1 MRNFRIGKT
10 KAYLSGIIGNIIK
23 GEIEESFFR
32 FTVVCSHDPRVFS
45 LLSVLPCAVLKND
58 SGEYVVKI
66 KKSDLVRLIYRMR
79 NPMRYAC
86 NEDEYSTRLA
96 TYMLLELT
104 NLFEGYAENL
114 YKHSRST
121 FVHDMRS
128 GAGRFQQL
136 INYIGDLHPGRL
148 PCNILASKVVPL
160 CFPNPNILES
170 SFSLSEPD
178 MSYMLGNVSE
188 NAEDSILFEA
198 AKMRLERL
206 QEFCNSSE
214 GHPTYV
220 EGAICC
226 ISNLLSALSNRGQYS
241 TRPESFKIAAC
252 DFMVAIREIMSDINI
267 RSHVEKRLRSRQLD
281 CVVNNMKRVS
291 YDARGA
297 NGGGVGRIDDD
308 NPHVTDANTEK
319 VLGAIAHLES
329 FRSLIDDPAFF
340 QRFNDDHGVLQA
352 QQYFRCISA
361 MVAAESIFL
370 SEHVGKLTAAD
381 LQFFLNETC
390 KEVSGDISQ
399 LLAIYDFLATNQ
411 IVDRDAVVRVTRSEI
426 KELSHKV
433 HRFVSMYLSICQE
446 LSTGVYRSLD
456 DVTAKIMCST
466 AGQHL
471 DEWEESL
478 LNERNLEAI
487 FTVDEH
493 GTWTSNDSARN
504 RQLLS
509 KIESHQLCDIL
520 HGLQCAGDVQVS
532 QLVDELFVD
541 GVTTDRVFEILRTG
555 VKNRQHEWIRDIEYS
570 AFLGFVIRAHEV
582 SQYIPFHSWWLS
594 LLNPGR
600 YRTYSSYK
608 GKSIGDRLYAKGSL
622 IPHTEF
628 SSGIANALYLKE
640 GDHRNVTGAYDAEM
654 LHKAFRVHHNI
665 SGAQERLLY
674 YLKKYRVIWYVLLVL
689 VGLACVLVGVVGRLL
704 AHFGIIPGIAT
715 YGCAYVLRAMFD
727 SIVAVL
733 ILDTI
738 VDKTIYFAVQF
749 IGLVI
754 RTVDFILLFGLVSRI
769 TRFAF
774 GKFYG
779 LCSHICKQFVDACSH
794 LRIYGL
800 RHSLFLLVDR
810 LFHVGQDNNF
820 NLYGV
825 DSLEKSVPELL
836 GLGSDSMCIVENI
849 TGGDSVVFEHH
860 GHNEICDSTYQNEV
874 RAPASNIFTLISEVY
889 REHDGNLRNLP
900 QGICQGFVR
909 SVYGGKEDVSLLLEA
924 FQKRVSLPQ
933 STIFCSNY
941 IDLRK
946 EFFFLLNNYQEH
958 LQVSVNTPKTPT
970 IFNSYNERRAVYD
983 IVTAVNMQTSLVA
996 NRELIKV
1003 ESISSRKC
1011 TKEFLS
1017 RAHATV
1023 GEEVTLKEI
1032 NEKIAAVNW
1041 ALAVIAERDVSG
1053 AVEEWEILFHDTKI
1067 EKSCAIALMDCALT
1081 LLEYKHLLLEGKRVS
1096 REVVLCDL
1104 RSNFRPY
1111 IRDACCILDTID
1123 KGRARHRTMSYR
1135 RFCNIMCKDFSL
1147 LEHASSMAE
1156 KASSMV
1162 GLNLGVISLG
1172 DKVREEVVEFLE
1184 YFQSPKS
1191 ILLSILVY
1199 NAIKCTGGSLAARV
1213 DYYSKSADIVLNSA
1227 GLGQVYDFF
1236 MDTELAQEFLE
1247 CFWGSLFPK
1256 EFVLYMIAL
1265 GEVVVQL
1272 DGEGIAD
1279 LAASID
1285 HSIYG
1290 QSFHQQSV
1298 AVGEVKTFFNCI
1310 ADLCCT
1316 VSQVHLIK
1324 SIKKR
1329 KKKKVC
1335 AESLEFFLQ
1344 QEEDNCTGAHAC
1356 NASSNSSADVACDE
1370 QLSVLQSTEVLCL
1383 FPSSK
1388 TERNAHCFI

>member
-1 MRNFRIGKT
+1 MRNFGIGKT

-23 GEIEESFFR
+23 GKIKESFFD
-32 FTVVCSHDPRVFS
+32 FTVVCSRDPRVFS
-45 LLSVLPCAVLKND
+45 LLSILPCAVLKND

-86 NEDEYSTRLA
+86 NEDEYSMRLA

-114 YKHSRST
+114 YQHAQST

-148 PCNILASKVVPL
+148 PCNILASGVVPL

-170 SFSLSEPD
+170 AFSLSEPD
-178 MSYMLGNVSE
+178 MRYLLENISE
-188 NAEDSILFEA
+188 NTEDSILFEA
-198 AKMRLERL
+198 AKMRL
-206 QEFCNSSE
+206 
-214 GHPTYV
+214 GHLGELRDAKKGHASYV

-226 ISNLLSALSNRGQYS
+226 IRNLLSALSSRGQCS
-241 TRPESFKIAAC
+241 TRPESLKIAAC
-252 DFMVAIREIMSDINI
+252 DFMVAIREIMSDVSV

-281 CVVNNMKRVS
+281 CVVNSMKRVF
-291 YDARGA
+291 YDAK
-297 NGGGVGRIDDD
+297 GGDVGRIDD
-308 NPHVTDANTEK
+308 NPHVTDADTEK
-319 VLGAIAHLES
+319 VLSAIAHLES

-340 QRFNDDHGVLQA
+340 QRFNDERGVLQA
-352 QQYFRCISA
+352 QQYFRGLSA
-361 MVAAESIFL
+361 MVAAESVFL
-370 SEHVGKLTAAD
+370 SEHVGKLTEED
-381 LQFFLNETC
+381 LRLFLNETC
-390 KEVSGDISQ
+390 KEVSGDVSQ

-411 IVDRDAVVRVTRSEI
+411 IVDRDAVVRVTRGEI
-426 KELSHKV
+426 QELSHRV
-433 HRFVSMYLSICQE
+433 HRFVSMYRAICQE
-446 LSTGVYRSLD
+446 LSTGVCKSLE
-456 DVTAKIMCST
+456 DVAAKITCST
-466 AGQHL
+466 AGKFL
-471 DEWEESL
+471 DEWEKSL
-478 LNERNLEAI
+478 LNKRNLEAI

-493 GTWTSNDSARN
+493 GAWTSNDSARN
-504 RQLLS
+504 RLLLS
-509 KIESHQLCDIL
+509 KIESHKLCDIL
-520 HGLQCAGDVQVS
+520 HGLQCEGDVQVS
-532 QLVDELFVD
+532 RLVNALFVD
-541 GVTTDRVFEILRTG
+541 GVTSDGVFEILRTAI
-555 VKNRQHEWIRDIEYS
+555 KNRKHEWIRDIEYS
-570 AFLGFVIRAHEV
+570 SLLDFVTRVHKG
-582 SQYIPFHSWWLS
+582 SRYIPFHSWWRS
-594 LLNPGR
+594 LFNPGK
-600 YRTYSSYK
+600 YRTYPSYK
-608 GKSIGDRLYAKGSL
+608 GKSIRDRLYAKDSL

-628 SSGIANALYLKE
+628 SSRIASALYLKE
-640 GDHRNVTGAYDAEM
+640 GDYRNVTGAYDAEM
-654 LHKAFRVHHNI
+654 LHKAFRVHYNI

-674 YLKKYRVIWYVLLVL
+674 YLKKYRVIWYVLLIL

-704 AHFGIIPGIAT
+704 AHFGIIPGIAAH
-715 YGCAYVLRAMFD
+715 GCAYVLRAMFD

-733 ILDTI
+733 VLDTI
-738 VDKTIYFAVQF
+738 VDKTICFAVQF

-774 GKFYG
+774 DKFYG
-779 LCSHICKQFVDACSH
+779 LCSYIYKQFVDACSH
-794 LRIYGL
+794 LSIYGL
-800 RHSLFLLVDR
+800 KHSLFLLVDR
-810 LFHVGQDNNF
+810 LFHVGQNN
-820 NLYGV
+820 LQDVYRV
-825 DSLEKSVPELL
+825 DVVEKSAPELL
-836 GLGSDSMCIVENI
+836 TLGSDSVCMVEKNI
-849 TGGDSVVFEHH
+849 TGGDSVVFERH
-860 GHNEICDSTYQNEV
+860 GNNAVDDSAYHREV
-874 RAPASNIFTLISEVY
+874 RTPASNIFELISGVY
-889 REHDGNLRNLP
+889 KEHHGNLRNMPL
-900 QGICQGFVR
+900 GIYQGFVR
-909 SVYGGKEDVSLLLEA
+909 SVYGDKEDVSLLLEA
-924 FQKRVSLPQ
+924 FKKRVSLPQ

-941 IDLRK
+941 IDLRR
-946 EFFFLLNNYQEH
+946 EFFFLMNNYQEH

-970 IFNSYNERRAVYD
+970 IFNSYSERRAVYD
-983 IVTAVNMQTSLVA
+983 IITAVNMQTVLVA
-996 NRELIKV
+996 NREHTRV
-1003 ESISSRKC
+1003 ESISSSKC
-1011 TKEFLS
+1011 AKEFLS
-1017 RAHATV
+1017 RAHAKV

-1041 ALAVIAERDVSG
+1041 AIAVMAERDVSG
-1053 AVEEWEILFHDTKI
+1053 AVEKWEILFQDTKI

-1081 LLEYKHLLLEGKRVS
+1081 LREYRHLLLEGIRVS

-1123 KGRARHRTMSYR
+1123 KGGARHSTMSYR
-1135 RFCNIMCKDFSL
+1135 RFCDIMCKDFSL

-1172 DKVREEVVEFLE
+1172 EKVREEVVEFLE
-1184 YFQSPKS
+1184 YFQNPKS
-1191 ILLSILVY
+1191 ITLSILVY
-1199 NAIKCTGGSLAARV
+1199 SAIKCHGGSLAARV

-1256 EFVLYMIAL
+1256 ECVLYMIAL
-1265 GEVVVQL
+1265 GEAIVHL

-1279 LAASID
+1279 LSASID
-1285 HSIYG
+1285 RSIYG
-1290 QSFHQQSV
+1290 QSFHKQSF
-1298 AVGEVKTFFNCI
+1298 AVSEVKAFFNCI

-1335 AESLEFFLQ
+1335 AESLEFYLQ
-1344 QEEDNCTGAHAC
+1344 QEEDNCEGAHAC
-1356 NASSNSSADVACDE
+1356 SASSNSSTDVACDE
-1370 QLSVLQSTEVLCL
+1370 QLSVLQSAEVLCL

-1388 TERNAHCFI
+1388 TERDVRCFI